1 MLENKSLALH
11 AQQNKHTEMGGGGGG
26 GAERDR
32 KNVGKEKNQKEE
44 NATG

>member
-11 AQQNKHTEMGGGGGG
+11 AQQNKHREIGEGGG
-26 GAERDR
+26 GAEQDR
-32 KNVGKEKNQKEE
+32 KNVGKEE